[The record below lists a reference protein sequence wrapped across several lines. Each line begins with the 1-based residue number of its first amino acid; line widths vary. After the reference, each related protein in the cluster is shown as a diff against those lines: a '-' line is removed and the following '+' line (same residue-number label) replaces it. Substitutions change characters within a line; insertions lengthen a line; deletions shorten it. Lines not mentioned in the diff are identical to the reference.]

1 MSELMLPTS
10 AVLFSMFAVIDS
22 SWWPYHLRAPAGH
35 LHRFLDASGL
45 AAAFLCEMF
54 RIVLLWCFLD
64 LRLVHFVLVSVLLSP
79 CTVRFT

>member
-10 AVLFSMFAVIDS
+10 AALFFDVRGKC
-22 SWWPYHLRAPAGH
+22 LFLLLAPAGH

-64 LRLVHFVLVSVLLSP
+64 LRLVHFVLVSVLLCLP
-79 CTVRFT
+79 GL